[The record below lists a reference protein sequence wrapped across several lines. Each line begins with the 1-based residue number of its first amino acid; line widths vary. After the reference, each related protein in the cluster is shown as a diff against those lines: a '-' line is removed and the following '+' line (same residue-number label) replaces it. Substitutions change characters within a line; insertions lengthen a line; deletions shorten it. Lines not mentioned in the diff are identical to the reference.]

1 MVKHLLVVATLAL
14 SSCGPL
20 SYLNPLSNSG
30 GPAVNANVLAGKENT
45 QQVVAQQN
53 RQEAGRDIVTTE
65 KEVEA
70 ENVETIKISNT
81 NIPIWVILLLV
92 LGWLLPTPTSIA
104 IWFGNLFTSIFQ
116 RKKSDDI

>member
-1 MVKHLLVVATLAL
+1 MVKHLLVVVTLAL

-30 GPAVNANVLAGKENT
+30 GPTVNANVLAGKENT